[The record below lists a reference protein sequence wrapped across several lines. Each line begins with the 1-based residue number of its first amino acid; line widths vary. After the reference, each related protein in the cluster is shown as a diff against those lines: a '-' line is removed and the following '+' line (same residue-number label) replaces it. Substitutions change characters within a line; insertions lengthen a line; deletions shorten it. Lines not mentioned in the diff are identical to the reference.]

1 MASAEIAVTVGAD
14 TTQLE
19 KGLNDV
25 TKAASTGGGKA
36 TAQAGGF
43 ISTLGRAY
51 GQFRAIFDVL
61 SAGFDFVMKYA
72 TMARELRNMSV
83 ATGIPVAELRKF
95 ELQAKQA
102 GISASAMAHSVAE
115 FNKNMGRAKIAGS
128 EVNALLAKLGVGLI
142 DLKNGTFDYKAALM
156 ALAAAHE
163 AGTDSATLMHY
174 GVQLFGSSFEQLLPL
189 IKQGTVD
196 LKKGSEGMVGL
207 NKESARV
214 ASNTADSWDVAWQT
228 IENATINIIGG
239 ILLLGEGIIDFVNNF
254 SSRIWN
260 RITSSSKEESGR
272 LFAEGVFKQMS
283 KGLTKEQQK
292 NYFDGWGSAMK
303 EGSEDRIAYEK
314 RIKELM
320 ASNGKKLTPL
330 GLTEAQGASTIQQM
344 GGGDIVSA
352 IAFTPLERIATAT
365 EETARNTN
373 PNNKPVVQ
381 TASTTNATPNISY

>member
-1 MASAEIAVTVGAD
+1 MASSEIVVTVGAD
-14 TTQLE
+14 ATELE

-25 TKAASTGGGKA
+25 TKEAAKSGKE
-36 TAQAGGF
+36 AQVKAGGF
-43 ISTLGRAY
+43 MSKLGNAY
-51 GQFRAIFDVL
+51 GVL
-61 SAGFDFVMKYA
+61 KSVFGAMMAGVEFVMKYA
-72 TMARELRNMSV
+72 NIARELRNMSV
-83 ATGIPVAELRKF
+83 ATGIPVADLRNF
-95 ELQAKQA
+95 QLQAQKA
-102 GISASAMAHSVAE
+102 GISTQQMAHSVAE
-115 FNKNMGRAKIAGS
+115 FNKKMGEAKIRGS
-128 EVNALLAKLGVGLI
+128 EANAAMTKLGFGLKDI
-142 DLKNGTFDYKAALM
+142 SNGTFTYNEALM

-189 IKQGTVD
+189 IKQGTVE
-196 LKKGSEGMVGL
+196 LKKSSGSLVDVNENAG
-207 NKESARV
+207 RV
-214 ASNTADSWDVAWQT
+214 ASNTADAWDTAWQT
-228 IENATINIIGG
+228 IENATINIIGS
-239 ILLLGEGIIDFVNNF
+239 ILLLGEGVADFINNF

-260 RITSSSKEESGR
+260 RLTSSSKEESGR
-272 LFAEGVFKQMS
+272 LYAEGVFKQMS

-292 NYFDGWGSAMK
+292 SYFDLWGANMK

-330 GLTEAQGASTIQQM
+330 GLTEAQGASTMQQM

-352 IAFTPLERIATAT
+352 IAFTPLERIAMAT

-381 TASTTNATPNISY
+381 TASTTNSTPTISY

>member
-1 MASAEIAVTVGAD
+1 MASSEIVVTVGAD
-14 TTQLE
+14 ATELE

-25 TKAASTGGGKA
+25 TKEAAKSGKE
-36 TAQAGGF
+36 AQAKAGGF
-43 ISTLGRAY
+43 MSKLGAAY
-51 GQFRAIFDVL
+51 GAVKTVFGAMM
-61 SAGFDFVMKYA
+61 AGVEFVMKYA
-72 TMARELRNMSV
+72 QIARELRNLSV
-83 ATGIPVAELRKF
+83 ATGIPVADLRNFQLKA
-95 ELQAKQA
+95 QQA
-102 GISASAMAHSVAE
+102 GISTQSMAHSVAE

-128 EVNALLAKLGVGLI
+128 EVNALLAKLGVGLT

-196 LKKGSEGMVGL
+196 LKKEADALVGV
-207 NKESARV
+207 NQNAGRV
-214 ASNTADSWDVAWQT
+214 ASNTADAWDVAWQT
-228 IENATINIIGG
+228 IENATINIIGS
-239 ILLLGEGIIDFVNNF
+239 ILLLGEGVADFINNF

-260 RITSSSKEESGR
+260 RLTSGSKEESGR
-272 LFAEGVFKQMS
+272 LYAEGVFKQMS
-283 KGLTKEQQK
+283 KGLTKEQQQ
-292 NYFDGWGSAMK
+292 NYFDTWGSAMK

-330 GLTEAQGASTIQQM
+330 GLTEAQGASTMQQM

-381 TASTTNATPNISY
+381 TPATTTSNSPISY

>member
-1 MASAEIAVTVGAD
+1 MASSEIAVTVGAD

-25 TKAASTGGGKA
+25 TKAASTGGGNA
-36 TAQAGGF
+36 TAKAGGF
-43 ISTLGRAY
+43 IATLGRAY
-51 GQFRAIFDVL
+51 GQFQAIFSVL
-61 SAGFDFVMKYA
+61 SAGFDFLMKYA

-102 GISASAMAHSVAE
+102 GISTSAMAHSVAD
-115 FNKNMGRAKIAGS
+115 FNKKMGEAKIRGS
-128 EVNALLAKLGVGLI
+128 EANAAMTKLGFGLKDI
-142 DLKNGTFDYKAALM
+142 SNGTFTYNEAIM

-189 IKQGTVD
+189 IKQGTVQ
-196 LKKGSEGMVGL
+196 LKKQQESMVGL
-207 NKESARV
+207 NQNSNRV
-214 ASNTADSWDVAWQT
+214 ASNMADSWDVAWQS
-228 IENATINIIGG
+228 IENFLINLIGG
-239 ILLLGEGIIDFVNNF
+239 IGFLGEGVMDFINNV

-272 LFAEGVFKQMS
+272 LYAEGVFKQMS

-292 NYFDGWGSAMK
+292 NYFDLWGANMK
-303 EGSEDRIAYEK
+303 EGGEDRIAYEK

-320 ASNGKKLTPL
+320 AISGKKLTPQ

-373 PNNKPVVQ
+373 PNNIPVV
-381 TASTTNATPNISY
+381 STTATTNPTPPISF